1 MTWPNLMDSN
11 SALCAKMVR
20 PGMAV
25 RKCPPLLDFAVA
37 LGCCTHD
44 DVSSRIGYPRT
55 EEYPQ
60 VASSAC
66 LPRSSRRRLWIVL
79 SVSRMT

>member
-44 DVSSRIGYPRT
+44 DVSSRIGYPWFAVSLWWLVLL
-55 EEYPQ
+55 
-60 VASSAC
+60 VAQSNESKQRA
-66 LPRSSRRRLWIVL
+66 
-79 SVSRMT
+79 